1 MKTKHFVI
9 AGIVIALI
17 VVVFLVIN
25 SGVDL
30 AKLFPDEPINPGH

>member
-17 VVVFLVIN
+17 AGIFLVIN

-30 AKLFPDEPINPGH
+30 AKFFPDEPMSPGH